1 MDLQYWAGT
10 DVGRKRS
17 DNEDNFLI
25 DKDLRLFVVAD
36 GMGGHASGEVASAM
50 AVHRVRE
57 VVAAERDILEAYND
71 DDPRCHVEVCTL
83 LEYAVHEAC
92 QAIFDKAKVE
102 PEKRGM
108 GTTIVVL
115 FIIGNR
121 GFIAY
126 VGDSRIYL
134 LRGGVVYQL
143 TEDHSLRNELIRMG
157 KISEDEFE
165 SSPYAK
171 LKNAMTR
178 AVGVYESVEV
188 DTLDFDIIAGDS
200 FLMCSDGLYEYLHEN
215 DIANAIGLPEI
226 QEIPGQLIEIAN
238 TRGGKDNITA
248 IVVQSVGDDAAHERA
263 AEVNFTLDTLKQVPL
278 FSELSYQ
285 QLVRMMNL
293 SSLRPISAA
302 EMIYERGDVGRDMF
316 VVLKGAVKLVSGDV
330 TVAELGPGDHFGE
343 LGLLEDAPRSTGARV
358 TQTGKALR
366 ISRREFRQILRKEPP
381 LAVKLMWSFVQAL
394 GTRLRVTTDEL
405 RDARSALLA
414 AVPPDAVAAPEGI
427 PPDLSGETQIADL
440 GSGEPK
446 PDAAVAQVVDQVVD
460 MTGEIELSSSD

>member
-10 DVGRKRS
+10 DVGRKRAE
-17 DNEDNFLI
+17 NEDNFLI

-50 AVHRVRE
+50 AVHTVRE
-57 VVAAERDILEAYND
+57 VVAAERDILESYD
-71 DDPRCHVEVCTL
+71 DADPRCHVEVCTL
-83 LEYAVHEAC
+83 LEYAVHRAC
-92 QAIFDKAKVE
+92 LEIFQKAKVE

-115 FIIGNR
+115 FIIGAR

-178 AVGVYESVEV
+178 AVGVYEAVEV

-200 FLMCSDGLYEYLHEN
+200 FLLCSDGLYEYLHEN
-215 DIANAIGLPEI
+215 DIANAIGLPEV
-226 QEIPGQLIEIAN
+226 QEIPGQLIEVAN

-248 IVVQSVGDDAAHERA
+248 VVVQTVGDDDEHERA
-263 AEVNFTLDTLKQVPL
+263 AEINFTLDTLKQVPL
-278 FSELSYQ
+278 FSDLSYQ
-285 QLVRMMNL
+285 QLVRIMNL
-293 SSLRPISAA
+293 SSLHPINAA
-302 EMIYERGDVGRDMF
+302 EMLFEEGQQSREMYVILRGT
-316 VVLKGAVKLVSGDV
+316 VKLVSGGMNV
-330 TVAELGPGDHFGE
+330 MELGPGDHVGE
-343 LGLLEDAPRSTGARV
+343 MALIDDSPRRASARV
-358 TQTGKALR
+358 TESGKALR
-366 ISRREFRQILRKEPP
+366 ISRREFEQILRKEPP
-381 LAVKLMWSFVQAL
+381 LAVKLLWSFTQAL
-394 GTRLRVTTDEL
+394 ADRIRETTDSL
-405 RDARSALLA
+405 SKARAAL
-414 AVPPDAVAAPEGI
+414 AVPQESKDMGGVVEG
-427 PPDLSGETQIADL
+427 GT
-440 GSGEPK
+440 
-446 PDAAVAQVVDQVVD
+446 QVVDL
-460 MTGEIELSSSD
+460 TGEIELSSNE